1 MTAVKTKISS
11 YKFFLD
17 LTQKLQ
23 TTKNYSELYNLIL
36 DAVLTGTRYKGA
48 WLFIIDQETET
59 EAFMVSGAGG
69 NDKLASSTYM
79 RLDMTSDPMLKEILE
94 GHKPVIVEDGRTDPR
109 TNKDIVKQMGIIS
122 IINFPIMIT
131 GELIGCLGMGT
142 FDGHGVISPSEEELE
157 FVTMLSLHIAPVIVR
172 ILEKEARDIY
182 EQNLRAASNVKNQ
195 FLSSMSH
202 EFRTPLNAI
211 LGFAQLLQIENDSA
225 ENRKSNVNEIIHAGN
240 HLLNL
245 VDELLDLDKAQQGQ
259 LWIDTDT
266 VNVNILISSCLQE
279 LENTFKVKNLN
290 ITNNL
295 SNTDTFYI
303 YANTARMHRVVNTLL
318 SNAEKYNKNKG
329 LIAVSVNVHDASHIK
344 ITIEDSGVGIMKEM
358 QSKIFTPFANI
369 QQEHFTSTEGISLSL
384 SKQVVKL
391 MGGDIGFESEP
402 DKGTVF
408 WLILRGFKQ

>member
-1 MTAVKTKISS
+1 MTTIKSKINS
-11 YKFFLD
+11 YEFFLD
-17 LTQKLQ
+17 LAQKLQ
-23 TTKNYSELYNLIL
+23 TTKNYSELYNLVLNSIL
-36 DAVLTGTRYKGA
+36 EGTRYKGA
-48 WLFIIDQETET
+48 WLFIIDQETES
-59 EAFMVSGAGG
+59 EAFMVSGTGG
-69 NDKLASSTYM
+69 NEELASSAFM

-109 TNKDIVKQMGIIS
+109 TNKEIVKQMGIIS

-142 FDGHGVISPSEEELE
+142 FEGHGVISPSEEELE

-182 EQNLRAASNVKNQ
+182 EQNLKAASDVKNQ

-211 LGFAQLLQIENDSA
+211 LGFAQILQIHDDSA
-225 ENRKSNVNEIIHAGN
+225 ENRKNNVNEILHAGN

-245 VDELLDLDKAQQGQ
+245 VDELLDLDKVQQGQ
-259 LWIDTDT
+259 LWVDTE
-266 VNVNILISSCLQE
+266 VININVLISSCLQE
-279 LENTFKVKNLN
+279 LENQFKDKNLN
-290 ITNNL
+290 IKNNL
-295 SNTDTFYI
+295 SKTDTYYL
-303 YANTARMHRVVNTLL
+303 YANTARMQRVINTLL
-318 SNAEKYNKNKG
+318 QNAEKYNKNEG
-329 LIAVSVNVHDASHIK
+329 EITVSANVHDDSHIK
-344 ITIEDSGVGIMKEM
+344 ITIEDSGVGISKEI

-402 DKGTVF
+402 GKGTVF
-408 WLILRGFKQ
+408 WVILRGFKQ